1 VKENFEPSL
10 AAVLQHEGGFVNH
23 PYDPGGMTNLGV
35 TKSVWE
41 AYSGKPATEQDMR
54 SLTKAMVAPLY
65 KKRYWDMCRCDDM
78 PSGIDYLVFDFA
90 VNAGC
95 SRSAKT
101 LQQALKIQTDG
112 IIGPVTLQ
120 AAKDADAKQLID
132 DFSLNK
138 ENFYRRL
145 PTFSTFGKGWLN
157 RVEGSKKT
165 AKGMLINSP

>member
-1 VKENFEPSL
+1 
-10 AAVLQHEGGFVNH
+10 
-23 PYDPGGMTNLGV
+23 M
-35 TKSVWE
+35 
-41 AYSGKPATEQDMR
+41 PA
-54 SLTKAMVAPLY
+54 
-65 KKRYWDMCRCDDM
+65 
-78 PSGIDYLVFDFA
+78 GIDYLVFDFA

-95 SRSAKT
+95 ARSAKT
-101 LQQALKIQTDG
+101 LQQALRIQTDG
-112 IIGPVTLQ
+112 VIGPVTLR

-145 PTFSTFGKGWLN
+145 PTFATFGKGWLN